1 MSTKPVYSEQY
12 FINLMAAAM
21 AYGTIYVTSDA
32 NTYRDEQS
40 AITRCQDFMKLRRIV
55 RYATITKATCPTNED
70 ELNALMVTVES
81 KVPESV
87 QTKETPEV
95 LDLAAAAAALAAKKA
110 PGRKKGQASAEPDPQ
125 PAPAPDPEPEGAAAA
140 ALAAKKAPGRKKGQ
154 ASAEP
159 DPQPAPAPDPEPEGA
174 ADDAP
179 QKEEESA
186 E

>member
-40 AITRCQDFMKLRRIV
+40 AITRCRDFMKLRRIV

-70 ELNALMVTVES
+70 ELNDLMVTVES
-81 KVPESV
+81 KVPEPV
-87 QTKETPEV
+87 QTKETPQPM
-95 LDLAAAAAALAAKKA
+95 DLAAAAAALAAKKA
-110 PGRKKGQASAEPDPQ
+110 PGRKKKGQASAEPDPQ
-125 PAPAPDPEPEGAAAA
+125 PAPAPDPEPE
-140 ALAAKKAPGRKKGQ
+140 
-154 ASAEP
+154 
-159 DPQPAPAPDPEPEGA
+159 PEPESA
-174 ADDAP
+174 ADDVP

-186 E
+186 Q

>member
-40 AITRCQDFMKLRRIV
+40 AVTRCRDFMKLRRIV

-70 ELNALMVTVES
+70 ELNDLMVTVES
-81 KVPESV
+81 KVPEPV
-87 QTKETPEV
+87 QTKETPQPM
-95 LDLAAAAAALAAKKA
+95 DLAAAAAALAAKKA
-110 PGRKKGQASAEPDPQ
+110 PKKEAKKAPDRKKGQPSAEPDPQ
-125 PAPAPDPEPEGAAAA
+125 PAPAPEPE
-140 ALAAKKAPGRKKGQ
+140 
-154 ASAEP
+154 
-159 DPQPAPAPDPEPEGA
+159 PEPEGA

-186 E
+186 Q

>member
-40 AITRCQDFMKLRRIV
+40 AVTRCRDFMKLRRIV

-70 ELNALMVTVES
+70 ELNDLMVTVES
-81 KVPESV
+81 KVPEPV
-87 QTKETPEV
+87 QTKETPQPM
-95 LDLAAAAAALAAKKA
+95 DLAAAAAALAAKKA
-110 PGRKKGQASAEPDPQ
+110 PKE
-125 PAPAPDPEPEGAAAA
+125 E
-140 ALAAKKAPGRKKGQ
+140 AKKAPDRKKGK
-154 ASAEP
+154 ASAAP

>member
-1 MSTKPVYSEQY
+1 MSKKPVYSEQY

-40 AITRCQDFMKLRRIV
+40 AITRCRDFMKLRRIV

-110 PGRKKGQASAEPDPQ
+110 PKEEAKK
-125 PAPAPDPEPEGAAAA
+125 APKEEAKKAPKEE
-140 ALAAKKAPGRKKGQ
+140 AKKAPGRKKGQ
-154 ASAEP
+154 ASSEA

>member
-40 AITRCQDFMKLRRIV
+40 AVTRCREFMKRRRIV

-70 ELNALMVTVES
+70 ELNDLMVTVES
-81 KVPESV
+81 KVPEPV
-87 QTKETPEV
+87 QTKETPQPM
-95 LDLAAAAAALAAKKA
+95 DFFAAAAALAAKKA
-110 PGRKKGQASAEPDPQ
+110 SKEEAKKAPDRKKGKASAAPDPQ
-125 PAPAPDPEPEGAAAA
+125 PAPAPHPEPE
-140 ALAAKKAPGRKKGQ
+140 
-154 ASAEP
+154 
-159 DPQPAPAPDPEPEGA
+159 PESA
-174 ADDAP
+174 ADDDP

-186 E
+186 Q

>member
-1 MSTKPVYSEQY
+1 MATKAVYSEQY
-12 FINLMAAAM
+12 FIKLMAAAM

-40 AITRCQDFMKLRRIV
+40 AITRCRDFMKLRRIV

-70 ELNALMVTVES
+70 ELNDLMVTVES

-110 PGRKKGQASAEPDPQ
+110 PKE
-125 PAPAPDPEPEGAAAA
+125 E
-140 ALAAKKAPGRKKGQ
+140 AKKAPKEEAKKAPDRKKGQ

>member
-40 AITRCQDFMKLRRIV
+40 AVTRCRDFMKLRRIV
-55 RYATITKATCPTNED
+55 RYATITPATCPTNED
-70 ELNALMVTVES
+70 ELNDLMVTVES
-81 KVPESV
+81 KVPEPV
-87 QTKETPEV
+87 QTKETPQPM
-95 LDLAAAAAALAAKKA
+95 DLAAAAAALAAKKA
-110 PGRKKGQASAEPDPQ
+110 PKE
-125 PAPAPDPEPEGAAAA
+125 E
-140 ALAAKKAPGRKKGQ
+140 AKKAPDRKKGK
-154 ASAEP
+154 ASAAP

-186 E
+186 Q